1 MSDKKSYFAFVVEC
15 ISFFFN
21 LVFHHF
27 QLPKYLEKYKK
38 LIQYYWL
45 FLFYATFYSKNFN
58 NKTNFLSHFI
68 KQKPLILKGV

>member
-27 QLPKYLEKYKK
+27 QLPKYLAKYKK

-45 FLFYATFYSKNFN
+45 FFILCYFLF
-58 NKTNFLSHFI
+58 
-68 KQKPLILKGV
+68 QKFQ